1 MNKGICTGWFGMVY
15 ISLVAIASTIITNV
29 LSFKKMKV
37 ALVVYS
43 LAYIFIMVWSAF
55 VLGFYWA
62 NNDFDTPLINLVF
75 YSTLFDAVSSL
86 SIFQQNALMLVVTLA
101 ILLVAVCLA
110 AAFSG
115 GRVLATKAQN
125 ARLKIRSKKSGMLGI
140 CCFNNKLR
148 VGKIYLRLCRF
159 NC

>member
-1 MNKGICTGWFGMVY
+1 MVY

-43 LAYIFIMVWSAF
+43 LAYIFIMAWSAF

-62 NNDFDTPLINLVF
+62 NNDFNTPLINLVF
-75 YSTLFDAVSSL
+75 SSTLFDAVSSL

-125 ARLKIRSKKSGMLGI
+125 ARLKNNSKKSSMLRV

-148 VGKIYLRLCRF
+148 VGKIYIRLCKF
-159 NC
+159 IC

>member
-1 MNKGICTGWFGMVY
+1 MVY

-43 LAYIFIMVWSAF
+43 LAYIFIMAWSAF

-62 NNDFDTPLINLVF
+62 NDDINTPLINLF
-75 YSTLFDAVSSL
+75 FFSTLFDAVSSL
-86 SIFQQNALMLVVTLA
+86 SIFQQNSLMLVVTLA

-115 GRVLATKAQN
+115 GRMLATKAQN
-125 ARLKIRSKKSGMLGI
+125 ARLKNHSKKSSMLRV

-148 VGKIYLRLCRF
+148 VGKIYLRLCKF
-159 NC
+159 IC

>member
-1 MNKGICTGWFGMVY
+1 MVY

-62 NNDFDTPLINLVF
+62 NDDFDTPLINLVF
-75 YSTLFDAVSSL
+75 SSTLFDAVSSL
-86 SIFQQNALMLVVTLA
+86 SIFQQNALTLVVTLA

-125 ARLKIRSKKSGMLGI
+125 ARLKIRSKKFGLLGI